1 MARPSKSGRTSAKAA
16 RKAPARKPKTAP
28 PKVKT
33 KPKPKSKPKTTKAA
47 RTKTKLKPAA
57 KAKAKTAPKRGAR
70 RAVPKAQPKTSRA
83 PAIKGEA
90 QRPQSLVARIAAET
104 LKVQTG
110 RDWSETLFLPRTDF
124 PMKAGLPER
133 EPELLKR
140 WEKLGLY
147 QRLREEARGREKFVL
162 HDGPPYANG
171 HIHIGTGLN
180 KILKDVVVRSRQM
193 MGKDANY
200 VPGWDCHGLPIEW
213 KVEEENYRAKGKSK
227 PDLSDAEA
235 MIAFRAECR
244 AYAEH
249 WLDVQREEFKR
260 LGGVGDWAHPYK
272 TMSFDAEATIA
283 AELMKFAMNGLLYR
297 GSKPVMW
304 SVVERTALAEAEVE
318 YEEIES
324 PAIWVKFPVLT
335 IRSDDSRE
343 LDELHH
349 SSIVI
354 WTTTPWTIPGNRAI
368 AFSENIN
375 YGLYEITEAPEDN
388 WAKMGERLILA
399 DKLAEQVFKA
409 ARITSFER
417 VMDVDPFKVATTKHP
432 LRGQGYEFDV
442 PLLAGEHVT
451 EDTGTGFVHT
461 APGHGTE
468 DFEIWEENRAALE
481 ARGID
486 TSIPFTVDE
495 GGFFTEDA
503 PGFEGKRVVD
513 DKGKFGDANF
523 AVIAALTEAGA
534 LIARSRHKHDY
545 PHSWRSKKPVIFR
558 ATPQW
563 FIAMDKRIE
572 GTQPLR
578 TRALKAIDDTRFV
591 PPQGENRITGMIET
605 RPDWVVS
612 RQRAWGVPITVFR
625 HKDSGEVIPRQG
637 FSGSTELI
645 ERIFS
650 AFRAEGADAWFK
662 PGAQQRF
669 LTGVVANPDDW
680 DKIDDIL
687 DVWFDSGSTH
697 AFVLEKR
704 PDLGWPADLYL
715 EGSDQHRGWFQ
726 SSLLESCGTRG
737 LAPYDAVVTHGFVVD
752 EDGRK
757 MSKSLGNVV
766 APQDVIRQSGAEI
779 LRLWAMSSDYAEDL
793 RIGPDII
800 KANVESYRKLRNT
813 LRFLL
818 GNLAHYRDSLAVAYA
833 EMPELERY
841 MLSRL
846 AELDA
851 TVRSGYE
858 DYDFKRVF
866 HALLNFCVNDL
877 SAFYFDIRKDALY
890 CDPYDSVTRRA
901 ALTVLDRMFEA
912 LTAWLAP
919 MLCFTMDEAWLNRFP
934 GDQGSV
940 HLRQF
945 PDVPREWRNEALA
958 DKWRQVR
965 QLRRVVTGALEIERK
980 EGRIGSSLEA
990 APKVY
995 VADKDL
1001 RAALSGVDLAEIAI
1015 TSGARLLL
1023 GDGPANAFRLD
1034 EVKGVAVV
1042 FERAKG
1048 TKCARSWK
1056 ILEEVGTDPE
1066 FPELSLRDAAAV
1078 RQFDAR
1084 RAAAE

>member
-1 MARPSKSGRTSAKAA
+1 
-16 RKAPARKPKTAP
+16 
-28 PKVKT
+28 
-33 KPKPKSKPKTTKAA
+33 
-47 RTKTKLKPAA
+47 
-57 KAKAKTAPKRGAR
+57 
-70 RAVPKAQPKTSRA
+70 
-83 PAIKGEA
+83 
-90 QRPQSLVARIAAET
+90 
-104 LKVQTG
+104 
-110 RDWSETLFLPRTDF
+110 
-124 PMKAGLPER
+124 
-133 EPELLKR
+133 
-140 WEKLGLY
+140 
-147 QRLREEARGREKFVL
+147 
-162 HDGPPYANG
+162 
-171 HIHIGTGLN
+171 
-180 KILKDVVVRSRQM
+180 
-193 MGKDANY
+193 
-200 VPGWDCHGLPIEW
+200 
-213 KVEEENYRAKGKSK
+213 
-227 PDLSDAEA
+227 
-235 MIAFRAECR
+235 
-244 AYAEH
+244 
-249 WLDVQREEFKR
+249 
-260 LGGVGDWAHPYK
+260 
-272 TMSFDAEATIA
+272 
-283 AELMKFAMNGLLYR
+283 
-297 GSKPVMW
+297 
-304 SVVERTALAEAEVE
+304 
-318 YEEIES
+318 
-324 PAIWVKFPVLT
+324 
-335 IRSDDSRE
+335 
-343 LDELHH
+343 
-349 SSIVI
+349 
-354 WTTTPWTIPGNRAI
+354 
-368 AFSENIN
+368 
-375 YGLYEITEAPEDN
+375 
-388 WAKMGERLILA
+388 
-399 DKLAEQVFKA
+399 
-409 ARITSFER
+409 
-417 VMDVDPFKVATTKHP
+417 MDVDPFKVATTKHP
-432 LRGQGYEFDV
+432 LRDKGYSFDV

-486 TSIPFTVDE
+486 TKIPFTVDE
-495 GGFFTEDA
+495 AGFFTKDA

-534 LIARSRHKHDY
+534 LVARSRHKHDY

-563 FIAMDKRIE
+563 FIALDKGIDKE
-572 GTQPLR
+572 PDTLR
-578 TRALKAIDDTRFV
+578 TRALKAIDDTRWV

-625 HKDSGEVIPRQG
+625 HRDSGEVIPCTG
-637 FSGSTELI
+637 FAGSTELI

-662 PGAQQRF
+662 PGAKKRF
-669 LTGVVANPDDW
+669 LTGLVANPDDW
-680 DKIDDIL
+680 DKVDDIL

-737 LAPYDAVVTHGFVVD
+737 RAPYDAVVTHGFVVD

-779 LRLWAMSSDYAEDL
+779 LRLWAMSSDYGEDL

-818 GNLAHYRDSLAVAYA
+818 GNLAHYRASLAVSYA

-851 TVRSGYE
+851 TVRSGYHE
-858 DYDFKRVF
+858 FDFKRAF

-901 ALTVLDRMFEA
+901 ALTVLDLVFEA

-934 GDQGSV
+934 GYQGSV

-945 PDVPREWRNEALA
+945 PAVPREWRNEALA
-958 DKWRQVR
+958 EKWRKVR
-965 QLRRVVTGALEIERK
+965 QVRRVVTGALEIERK

-995 VADKDL
+995 VADQDR

-1023 GDGPANAFRLD
+1023 GDGPKDAFRLD
-1034 EVKGVAVV
+1034 DVKGVAVV